1 MMETMRFFRTAL
13 FLLTTILYTSETTTP
28 AYADRWRISGNILY
42 FDMGYRG
49 AELEYPRQL
58 ERSDVEPIQSI
69 IFENPA
75 IDTISVTGP
84 GGSGA
89 AADEIIEAILTH
101 GLNTTTHGDCVSAC
115 ANIFL
120 AGKNR
125 SLSPGARLGFHRP
138 YVVNTDEIRY
148 FEAHKERMGW
158 KDEFDYVPWIYDVGL
173 VDMLAA
179 FSYLLSR
186 GVSVD
191 FITRAYSTNSFHVWY
206 PTNIEL
212 EKNGVITHPQIE
224 QEPPRN
230 Q

>member
-1 MMETMRFFRTAL
+1 MSFFGAAL
-13 FLLTTILYTSETTTP
+13 FLLTFALYSAET
-28 AYADRWRISGNILY
+28 ASSAHADRLNVSDNVLY

-58 ERSDVEPIQSI
+58 ERSDVEPIQII

-101 GLNTTTHGDCVSAC
+101 GLNTTAHGDCVSAC
-115 ANIFL
+115 ANIFM

-125 SLSPGARLGFHRP
+125 WLSPGARLGFHRP
-138 YVVNTDEIRY
+138 YVVKDDEIRY
-148 FEAHKERMGW
+148 FEAHKEGMGW

-173 VDMLAA
+173 MDMLAA

-186 GVSVD
+186 GVSED
-191 FITRAYSTNSFHVWY
+191 FITRAYSTNSFHVWF
-206 PTNIEL
+206 PTNKEL
-212 EKNGVITHPQIE
+212 EENGVIIFRVNHTQADKK
-224 QEPPRN
+224 
-230 Q
+230 